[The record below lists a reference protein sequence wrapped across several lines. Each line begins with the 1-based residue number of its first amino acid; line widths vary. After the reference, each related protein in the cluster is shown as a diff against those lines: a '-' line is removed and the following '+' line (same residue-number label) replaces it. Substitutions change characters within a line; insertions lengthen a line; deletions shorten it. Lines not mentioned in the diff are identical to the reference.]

1 MIAREEEMATL
12 RTLLQRHRVVGLV
25 GARQVGKTTLARR
38 LAQGWTGRVEYF
50 DLENPEDQARL
61 ADPMLALQPLRGL
74 VVIDEIQ
81 RVPDLFAILRVL
93 ADRPRRP
100 ARFLVLGSASPEL
113 LRQSSESLAGRI
125 VYHEVGGF
133 SLEEVGMARRSRL
146 WLRGGLP
153 RSFLARSAAESHE
166 WRQGFIRTFLERDL
180 PQLGLGVNA
189 TAMRRFW
196 TMLAHYH
203 GQIWNASEFA
213 RSFGVADTTVRDY
226 LDRLTSALAVRQLPP
241 WHENV
246 AKRQVKSP
254 KVYIADCGLLHT
266 LLNLRTQADL
276 EVHPKLG
283 ASWEGWVLEQV
294 VRRLNVERQEC
305 FFWATH
311 AGAELDLLV
320 VRGRMRLGFEAKRTV
335 APSLTASMR
344 HALQDLRLD
353 RIDVIHA
360 GDRTFAL
367 AERVRAV
374 ALSRLLEDLGPLGRS
389 ARPNPNLR

>member
-1 MIAREEEMATL
+1 M
-12 RTLLQRHRVVGLV
+12 
-25 GARQVGKTTLARR
+25 
-38 LAQGWTGRVEYF
+38 
-50 DLENPEDQARL
+50 
-61 ADPMLALQPLRGL
+61 
-74 VVIDEIQ
+74 
-81 RVPDLFAILRVL
+81 
-93 ADRPRRP
+93 
-100 ARFLVLGSASPEL
+100 
-113 LRQSSESLAGRI
+113 
-125 VYHEVGGF
+125 
-133 SLEEVGMARRSRL
+133 
-146 WLRGGLP
+146 
-153 RSFLARSAAESHE
+153 
-166 WRQGFIRTFLERDL
+166 

-226 LDRLTSALAVRQLPP
+226 LDRLTSAMVVRQLPP

-254 KVYIADCGLLHT
+254 KVYLADSGLLHT
-266 LLNLRTQADL
+266 LLNLRIQADI
-276 EVHPKLG
+276 EAHPKVG

-294 VRRLNVERQEC
+294 IRRLNVDRQEC

-311 AGAELDLLV
+311 GGAELDLLV

-344 HALQDLRLD
+344 HALQDLHLD
-353 RIDVIHA
+353 RMDVIHA

-367 AERVRAV
+367 ADRVRAV
-374 ALSRLLEDLGPLGRS
+374 AISRLLEDLGQL
-389 ARPNPNLR
+389 